1 MNVLTAVKQI
11 ENKYPVQRIADD
23 FYEIP
28 TGYFTRG
35 GERISLYLI
44 DMQGKL
50 YLSDCADTANGI
62 GEKLTEN
69 QLCELAAEHG
79 FSLDDWHV
87 VKEYESVA
95 DVDDFVK
102 MISDAF
108 CDDLYTLF
116 ATICTRFK
124 TCRKLVP
131 LLVRDKRKTRLHD
144 AFQSKIA

>member
-11 ENKYPVQRIADD
+11 ESKYPVQRIADD

-35 GERISLYLI
+35 GEGISLYLI

-95 DVDDFVK
+95 DVYDFVK

-108 CDDLYTLF
+108 CDDLYTL
-116 ATICTRFK
+116 
-124 TCRKLVP
+124 
-131 LLVRDKRKTRLHD
+131 
-144 AFQSKIA
+144 